1 MGGVN
6 GRRLRGE
13 RARAEVLAHSA
24 WIASKDGLEGLSIG
38 RVAIEAGV
46 SKANVQVLFG
56 SRETLQFATL
66 EKAVELYHSSV
77 IFPAMNENTPLKK
90 LLALIE
96 GWFKFVESRT
106 LPGGCFINSV
116 SSEYRARPGRIRD
129 RIIEHRVATRERYRK
144 LILEAKAAGEL
155 PPDLDADQLVF
166 DLVANEAVANMAAL
180 LDDNEEFRRARAT
193 SLGRIKA
200 GVPPPT
206 STQGRRR
213 NMRC

>member
-46 SKANVQVLFG
+46 SKANVQALFG

-155 PPDLDADQLVF
+155 SPDLDADQLVF
-166 DLVANEAVANMAAL
+166 HLVANEAVANMAAL